1 MLSPENPMMHKSH
14 PLHKYKGIL
23 AASTAGAKKARPK
36 KVPSKLVGSGRL
48 VGLWRAH
55 RKAGD
60 KMLAT
65 MQERPIRP
73 WHRLRVQ
80 RAMDEY
86 RRTLDAIPMPAEEP
100 NT

>member
-1 MLSPENPMMHKSH
+1 M
-14 PLHKYKGIL
+14 
-23 AASTAGAKKARPK
+23 STAKQKSGSTELRCGRP
-36 KVPSKLVGSGRL
+36 

-55 RKAGD
+55 RLAGD
-60 KMLAT
+60 NMLAT

-80 RAMDEY
+80 RAMTEY

-100 NT
+100 NHRISNTEK